1 MTMTATQKDIL
12 LRMPSLRPQFLSQN
26 GKAALDRAI
35 TKYGEE
41 SFEAQEA
48 RWKYQRACDRADG
61 RG

>member
-12 LRMPSLRPQFLSQN
+12 SRMPSLRPQFLAQN
-26 GKAALDRAI
+26 AKVALDRVV

-48 RWKYQRACDRADG
+48 RWKYRRACDRADG